1 LLDKLE
7 ELPKHGGALQSSA
20 MGDVTGQAI
29 HASGFANLAPDL
41 LQGTLKILGPSPKD
55 VVPLSLVCREWH
67 AVMPDVWME
76 LCMQSAGLLCEE
88 FGYGVGSC
96 PPGGWAGFYK
106 FLVYCPGLVLS
117 LEGADLNE
125 DEQWPV
131 LGHVER
137 CISRFWT
144 GGGLI
149 RSLHFQERFKEDVV
163 YMSSSCAHGVEREMG
178 EPPTFACKGIVLD
191 FLESEIAAACG
202 AAAFVSARETRAIA
216 ARNSAELVGC
226 PYCRGAVFDLDPRI
240 FFMNQ
245 YDDLDDMVVA
255 SYENP
260 RLTCTLGSVCENGH
274 LFLASVGGAKRT
286 KGLPIPASGA
296 AVLLIRLGHHH
307 LCEGTH

>member
-1 LLDKLE
+1 
-7 ELPKHGGALQSSA
+7 
-20 MGDVTGQAI
+20 MGDFMGQNI

-41 LQGTLKILGPSPKD
+41 LQGILRRLGPSPKD

-76 LCMQSAGLLCEE
+76 LCMQSAGRLCEE

-117 LEGADLNE
+117 LEGADLKE

-137 CISRFWT
+137 RISKFWT

-163 YMSSSCAHGVEREMG
+163 YMSSSCAHGVEQGG
-178 EPPTFACKGIVLD
+178 EVPTFACKGIVLD

-202 AAAFVSARETRAIA
+202 AAAFVSARKTRAIA
-216 ARNSAELVGC
+216 AGKSEELVGC
-226 PYCRGAVFDLDPRI
+226 PYCRGAVFVLDPRI
-240 FFMNQ
+240 CFMNR
-245 YDDLDDMVVA
+245 YDDLEDMVVA
-255 SYENP
+255 SSDDP
-260 RLTCTLGSVCENGH
+260 RLTGTLGSVCENGH
-274 LFLASVGGAKRT
+274 LFLASVGDSRRT
-286 KGLPIPASGA
+286 KGPPVPASGA
-296 AVLLIRLGHHH
+296 AVPLIRSGIISFVKKHT
-307 LCEGTH
+307 EEEF